1 MGKMNRLLRILFN
14 ERGEA
19 NASDKGGEG
28 GEGGGKSGKVFTQ
41 EEVDRIIG
49 DRLART
55 KSQFADYDDLKKF
68 KDEHA
73 KEQDKLKQD
82 ELVRQKKY
90 EEAEGTYKKAI
101 ADREAMLMQ
110 KDQRITDMTITGAIV
125 GEATKMNG
133 FIDETVA
140 LVRGMA
146 TISKDGQVLMKVK
159 DANGLEKD
167 VTVEEGL
174 KTFYASRPH
183 LVKASGKGGG
193 GTPPA
198 GGAGGGSGSG
208 ADLNSLNQEYY
219 RAQQT
224 GNRKLAAEIKAK
236 IQPLMKGN
244 RNAF

>member
-1 MGKMNRLLRILFN
+1 MVRKILNWYLGIVGVDEGKV
-14 ERGEA
+14 E
-19 NASDKGGEG
+19 KGAE
-28 GEGGGKSGKVFTQ
+28 SGKVFTQ

-68 KDEHA
+68 KEEHA
-73 KEQDKLKQD
+73 KEQDSLKQQ

-90 EEAEGTYKKAI
+90 EEAEGSYKKTI
-101 ADREAMLMQ
+101 AEREAMLAA
-110 KDQRITDMTITGAIV
+110 KDSQITNMTITGAIV
-125 GEATKMNG
+125 SEATKMNG

-146 TISKDGQVLMKVK
+146 TITKDGQVTMKVR
-159 DANGLEKD
+159 DTNGIEKE
-167 VTVEEGL
+167 VSVEEGL

-183 LVKASGKGGG
+183 LVKASGQGGG

-198 GGAGGGSGSG
+198 GGAGGGNGGG
-208 ADLNSLNQEYY
+208 ADLTTLNHQYY
-219 RAQQT
+219 QAIQA
-224 GNRKLAAEIKAK
+224 GNRKLAAELKGK